1 MENKQDN
8 IILELIASTLE
19 YPQED
24 FPEKINEL
32 SNRVENLNTK
42 DSSVSLLKKFAE
54 FVNTHKI
61 EELQELY
68 VKTFEVNPVCSLYAS
83 IHLFGE
89 ESFKRSD
96 FMARLKQA
104 YNEYGMTFNE
114 KELPDFI
121 PIILRFIAYLKDEK
135 RLGDFIKRCILNPLD
150 VISNTMIETLENK
163 SNPYKSLMEYIKKFA
178 ENNLTD
184 LRRINYA

>member
-1 MENKQDN
+1 MEGKKNN
-8 IILELIASTLE
+8 FISLELLANMLE

-24 FPEKINEL
+24 FQKKINEL
-32 SNRVENLNTK
+32 K
-42 DSSVSLLKKFAE
+42 DNSMNLLKEFIE

-68 VKTFEVNPVCSLYAS
+68 VKTFEVNPICSLYAS

-104 YNEYGMTFNE
+104 YGEYGMAFDE

-121 PIILRFIAYLKDEK
+121 PIILRFTIYLKDEK
-135 RLGDFIKRCILNPLD
+135 RLEDFIKRCILKPLD
-150 VISNTMIETLENK
+150 TMIETLGNK
-163 SNPYKSLMEYIKKFA
+163 SNPYKSLMEYIRKFT
-178 ENNLTD
+178 ENNLYKLKEGVITHH
-184 LRRINYA
+184 A

>member
-1 MENKQDN
+1 MESKKDN
-8 IILELIASTLE
+8 FTPLELLANMLE

-24 FPEKINEL
+24 FPKKINEL
-32 SNRVENLNTK
+32 NDQMTNLNTK
-42 DSSVSLLKKFAE
+42 DDSMNLLKEFIE
-54 FVNTHKI
+54 FVNIHKI

-68 VKTFEVNPVCSLYAS
+68 IKTFEVNPICSLYAS

-104 YNEYGMTFNE
+104 YNEYGMAFDE

-121 PIILRFIAYLKDEK
+121 PIILRFTIYLKDEK
-135 RLGDFIKRCILNPLD
+135 RLEDFIKRCILKPL
-150 VISNTMIETLENK
+150 STMIETLGNK
-163 SNPYKSLMEYIKKFA
+163 SNPYKSLMEYIRKFT
-178 ENNLTD
+178 ENNLIS
-184 LRRINYA
+184 LRRIDYA